1 MRRFYFLL
9 LGFLAVVALSAT
21 PREVKLRLVETS
33 DIHGNYFPY
42 NFIERHPWDGSL
54 ARVYAFVQHERATY
68 GDNLLLLD
76 NGDVLQGQPAAYY
89 FNFMDTVSTHLAAD
103 MMNYMGYNAG
113 NMGNHDVEAGRRV
126 FDRWIRDCRFP
137 VLGANILRNADG
149 RPYLKPYEVFE
160 RDGVKIV
167 VLGMIT
173 PAIPIWLPETLWQGL
188 TFADMETTA
197 RHWMQII
204 REKEKPDLVVGI
216 FHAGNEART
225 LVDKYREDAS
235 EKVARRVPGF
245 DVVMMGHDHRRYC
258 GKIVN
263 TAGDSV
269 LLVNPAS
276 NGRVVGD
283 VEVSLFLENGK
294 VTRKHIDG
302 RLTDVAPYGVSEAFR
317 ARFAPEYKAVQDFV
331 SRPIGTFIDSLSTRP
346 AYFGPSAFIDLIHQV
361 QLDLTGADV
370 SFAAPLSFDARI
382 QKGQATISDMFSLYK
397 YENMLYTMQLSG
409 AEIKG
414 FLEESYAIWTNQM
427 QSPDDH
433 LLLFK
438 PEKPGSRPSFLNY
451 SFNFDSAAGIRYTVD
466 VTRPQGEKVTIL
478 SLADGTPF
486 HLDSLY
492 KVALNSYRGNGGGE
506 LLTKGAGIPHEKLKE
521 RILQATDKDL
531 RYYLIRY
538 IEEKKILD
546 PKPLDSWKFI
556 PQAWTRPAAVRD
568 SIYLFGTH

>member
-9 LGFLAVVALSAT
+9 LSLLAVVGLSAT
-21 PREVKLRLVETS
+21 SREVKLKLVETS

-54 ARVYAFVQHERATY
+54 ARVYAFVQQERATY

-89 FNFMDTVSTHLAAD
+89 FNFMDTVSTHLAAA
-103 MMNYMGYNAG
+103 MMNYMGYNVG

-137 VLGANILRNADG
+137 VLGANILRKTDG

-160 RDGVKIV
+160 RSGVKIV

-204 REKEKPDLVVGI
+204 REKENPDLVVGI

-235 EKVARRVPGF
+235 EEVARRVPGF

-269 LLVNPAS
+269 LLINPAS

-283 VEVSLFLENGK
+283 VEVALFLENGK
-294 VTRKHIDG
+294 VAHKQIDG
-302 RLTDVAPYGVSEAFR
+302 RLTDVAPYGVSEAFS
-317 ARFAPEYKAVQDFV
+317 ARFAPEYKAVEDFV
-331 SRPIGTFIDSLSTRP
+331 SRPIGTFVDSLSTRP

-382 QKGQATISDMFSLYK
+382 HKGQATISDMFNLYK

-414 FLEESYAIWTNQM
+414 FLEESYAIWTNRM
-427 QSPDDH
+427 QSPDDR

-466 VTRPQGEKVTIL
+466 VTQPEGEKVTIL
-478 SLADGTPF
+478 SLADGRPF

-521 RILQATDKDL
+521 RILNATDKDL

-538 IEEKKILD
+538 IEEKKVLD
-546 PKPLDSWKFI
+546 PKPLDSWKFV
-556 PQAWTRPAAVRD
+556 PEAWTRPAAVRD
-568 SIYLFGTH
+568 SIYLFGIH